1 MRGIESLSV
10 ASLECYSPAVIDKSK
25 AEDIMALPEIGSAAP
40 AFTLPNQDGQDVSLA
55 DHAGKHVL
63 IWFYPRAFG
72 NN

>member
-1 MRGIESLSV
+1 
-10 ASLECYSPAVIDKSK
+10 
-25 AEDIMALPEIGSAAP
+25 MALPETGSVAP
-40 AFTLPNQDGQDVSLA
+40 AFTLSNQDGKSVSLA